1 MGRQFNSV
9 QCVGWFL
16 SHFSTAGLCNM
27 PVGVFS
33 RPLLTTGDYG
43 IQAER
48 GSSLLQGGS
57 GSEEGLRS
65 NPPPGAKPPSSAV
78 GKPPSCCRGFAS
90 VSQLLLTKLLLTLTD
105 LAETGTGGLLV
116 KPIMN
121 KEEFPSELAA
131 KNVQ

>member
-1 MGRQFNSV
+1 MQLGTKGENFGVLAIFKQFYFFEGRRGHKALMGRQFNSV

-33 RPLLTTGDYG
+33 QHLLTTGDYG

-57 GSEEGLRS
+57 GSEEGLRRD
-65 NPPPGAKPPSSAV
+65 PPGGKAPSLQRLESHPHVA
-78 GKPPSCCRGFAS
+78 GGSPLLAS
-90 VSQLLLTKLLLTLTD
+90 
-105 LAETGTGGLLV
+105 
-116 KPIMN
+116 
-121 KEEFPSELAA
+121 FY
-131 KNVQ
+131 

>member
-33 RPLLTTGDYG
+33 QPLLTTGDYG

-57 GSEEGLRS
+57 G
-65 NPPPGAKPPSSAV
+65 
-78 GKPPSCCRGFAS
+78 
-90 VSQLLLTKLLLTLTD
+90 
-105 LAETGTGGLLV
+105 
-116 KPIMN
+116 IMN

>member
-1 MGRQFNSV
+1 MIILALWPFLSSFISSKGSRRGHEALMGRQFNSV
-9 QCVGWFL
+9 QCVCWFL

-65 NPPPGAKPPSSAV
+65 NPPPQHIAAV
-78 GKPPSCCRGFAS
+78 GSPPFAGFPFTSCPKRERIW
-90 VSQLLLTKLLLTLTD
+90 TKL
-105 LAETGTGGLLV
+105 GRKGVLV
-116 KPIMN
+116 KPH
-121 KEEFPSELAA
+121 
-131 KNVQ
+131 

>member
-57 GSEEGLRS
+57 CSEEGLQ
-65 NPPPGAKPPSSAV
+65 PPHPPGGKAPPLQRLESHPHVAGGS
-78 GKPPSCCRGFAS
+78 PLLAS
-90 VSQLLLTKLLLTLTD
+90 
-105 LAETGTGGLLV
+105 
-116 KPIMN
+116 
-121 KEEFPSELAA
+121 FY
-131 KNVQ
+131 